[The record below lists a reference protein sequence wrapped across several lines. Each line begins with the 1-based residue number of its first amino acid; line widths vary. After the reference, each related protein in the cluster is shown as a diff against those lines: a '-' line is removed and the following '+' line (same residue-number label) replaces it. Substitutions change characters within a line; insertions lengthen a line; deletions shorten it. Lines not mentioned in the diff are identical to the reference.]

1 MAALR
6 LSTHSVS
13 RKRVLGAALFGAAL
27 VVTVAG
33 VRARLDSGDALPVAD
48 APVTALVPLY
58 VLPEQPAARVAA
70 TFVAPPEHHYAAWE
84 LSLMHGAHSER

>member
-13 RKRVLGAALFGAAL
+13 RKRVLGSALLGVALGVAALGL
-27 VVTVAG
+27 
-33 VRARLDSGDALPVAD
+33 RARLDSSGALRVAD
-48 APVTALVPLY
+48 APATALAPLY

-70 TFVAPPEHHYAAWE
+70 AFVASPERHYADWE
-84 LSLMHGAHSER
+84 LNLMHAAHSER